1 MRKGNF
7 LSIFVI
13 PAKRLEKMSFH
24 LLRRLWCHVVM
35 EVDIAGTA
43 SRAVRNAARSG
54 ITPYDKN
61 YGYINAIHPLDP
73 PPAGDIIS
81 TSMTGNNCDTAA
93 KRLCHDRKE
102 CHSESRP
109 IGMRNLKALKL
120 LKSRFLASLRNDTKI
135 NCGNDRLGTFS
146 RSFLISLLCFYLV
159 FQTVIAHAGSL
170 TIPGFN
176 SAVTTAPA
184 STALPVLKPGGLQQ
198 GISGTT
204 TTSNTLV
211 INQTQSKAIID
222 WSSFNIGADASVIFN
237 QQGNTSWAALNRI
250 YSQSPSLIFGT
261 LKADGKI
268 YLINQN
274 GILFGP
280 GSQTQINVYSL
291 IASALNIKNSDFIKG
306 SLNFYVETG
315 TTTNDVD
322 LSGNPYSYSGITYT
336 TGAAVSNFGK
346 IQAATGGSV
355 FLIGPNVENYGSIDA
370 PVGQIGLA
378 AGTLVDMIVPSVDS
392 AVTGY
397 QRTALIVDVISG
409 FGEAVNREGG
419 QLTADEGMVGMYGG
433 VVNQDGLI
441 RSVTAVSQQGRI
453 ELIATDQITTGS
465 NSVTESP
472 ISTSSDESTT
482 STSSF
487 GGVVNMNGNFQNPDS
502 TSPTPTGVIDL
513 KGTIMVPSGTVTLT
527 ALDRVFLEAGSTIS
541 VAGAWSNESASALTI
556 DVQLNSVEL
565 ANDYEQKGGILQ
577 GATITVNI
585 LTGSSI
591 GNINDD
597 ILNREETA
605 LEQAIKGGTIKIT
618 CTGGSSDIIVQEGAT
633 LDFSGGGIN
642 YSGGTISTTEL
653 ESGGKIYDISNAPDD
668 LHYDKIL
675 KGLGTYVEAHT
686 QGGDAGTLD
695 LVAGTVVLD
704 GQLKGSATRGAF
716 QNAWT
721 TVDLTDGSSYL
732 LSVAQGLE
740 IPRGGTLII
749 GNIPAEKNPGSE
761 DVSIKEI
768 VIGSSS
774 TSVLSSN
781 FGLSDALSSD
791 VTVISAS
798 TINAAGLSNLSLYA
812 DTTITTESGAQI
824 NLSPGG
830 TFTAFARRIE
840 DYGSISVPS
849 GVINMIISD
858 YLPPDTQLTGEIFL
872 GSGSTLDVSGRRID
886 NALAGTTSAV
896 SSDTSRTSG
905 GTINLYDETDNGQG
919 VFIKSGA
926 IVDVSGGY
934 VIDAKGNVTGGS
946 AGSLNIQGTNIMLD
960 GDLRG
965 YALADVNGKIN
976 GGSITINSTNITVA
990 STSYMWPEDF
1000 SADSDVPAEIAGQFI
1015 LAGDRF
1021 ADTGFTQITLNS
1033 LNNIVIEPGVS
1044 ITTSLVRLNYPSSGL
1059 QTGNALSGYS
1069 QAVAGHPDL
1078 IRLDDSAAYMAGN
1091 SSFTAAAGKTFIGA
1105 YQQASN
1111 NLISTINQTETV
1123 TVSSGSVISTAPG
1136 GTISLSA
1143 PAEVD
1148 IAGTLQSLGGTV
1160 KITTT
1165 GDISGGGDVKLEN
1178 GAQILAAGYNLPDA
1192 TAIPGFGVTYTPEI
1206 GGTVTVST
1214 VTVSAAGNIIL
1225 EQGSLIDISGSA
1237 PVENAQQT
1245 TDGKIVT
1252 YEDASNPGSLSLN
1265 FRGTLNW
1272 SGDVKAEA
1280 QMSGVQGGT
1289 LSVNNTGSVLNITDS
1304 DIKSYLAAGFDSVTL
1319 KTNGVLQFNGD
1330 IDETVGRQLTL
1341 DASQIIGSNGNIVDL
1356 SAPWI
1361 VLTNTSTNAASG
1373 QPTAGSGNL
1382 TLSASWIDLTGS
1394 INVSGFEDVNLDATR
1409 DIRLTSLL
1417 YTYAGMD
1424 FGELYVAGDLTMK
1437 ADRIYPT
1444 TNSTCDLFSTGKI
1457 TILPAD
1463 VPIGGYIYSA
1473 GGSLTVGAL
1482 GGIDVEGVLAAPMGT
1497 ITLQNYINDSSE
1509 STGGRIYLAGGSV
1522 VTTAGDTTVKY
1533 GDIDAN
1539 GVWTITNNK
1548 NTVVD
1553 VDSAPASSITI
1564 NAAGGDVITAST
1576 ATINASGGGSIFSYF
1591 WQAGTAGTVNPL
1603 ANSGTYVVISGN
1615 SIQLPGA
1622 TVYLTGGG
1630 GLAAGTYT
1638 LLPVDYAFLPG
1649 AYIIQL
1655 QSSSV
1660 IPVQGAV
1667 TNQGYSL
1674 TVGYASV
1681 ADTTIRSTV
1690 PQVYSVRPAADVLA
1704 EGSFG
1709 QQTLTAGNAGNIT
1722 IAGETAVIDC
1732 NLQAAALAGYQGG
1745 VLDLSGLN
1753 IIVEQSGGNLLP
1765 AGFDFST
1772 AVDSSL
1778 QGKLVVSAESL
1789 SGKGFSEVNLGG
1801 DNTHSID
1808 IESGVVLDV
1817 ENISLTANKT
1827 TTEDPSITIQSGVNI
1842 GVKNTAGTSGTDTIS
1857 LVTTGNLNIVEGS
1870 VLYAKD
1876 NITLDVNNVEGLNG
1890 KLQVDNSAI
1899 TLESANIYFGETT
1912 PSTATGLH
1920 LTDDVLNRFS
1930 GYENITFAS
1939 NNDIEFL
1946 GVTSLSA
1953 GGSLTFDA
1961 QRIVGMISGTD
1972 EIKITA
1978 PSINLQNSGSS
1989 STATAVSTNAGQI
2002 SFAGDKITVGSG
2014 DVLFS
2019 GFSNIALN
2027 SGGDVT
2033 FKGAGSLATGGA
2045 DLTISAARV
2054 TTTSGLKTD
2063 GTYQT
2068 ADFLVVA
2075 GSRKSDS
2082 NPAGSITLTDSG
2094 GVQGTTS
2101 VAGGTLE
2108 FLAKSIDDSTK
2119 IQVDGGDIKLVAT
2132 GSGTADGVFLRSGGQ
2147 ILAQGTDDAPGG
2159 RVTLK
2164 AASGSIV
2171 LDAGS
2176 VINVDAGTQG
2186 DAGSITL
2193 SAPVGGVSISGTLSG
2208 KADGGA
2214 GGSFTLDTLQLTDTD
2229 VSNLI
2234 TTLASGGFTQSVD
2247 LRTSQGNIDIASSD
2261 TLAAQNIKLTADS
2274 GEINVSGT
2282 LDASGAQG
2290 GDVELYAQDN
2300 VEINGTINA
2309 QATSNAA
2316 QGGEVLLNSAGD
2328 YVNVNTGSTINVS
2341 GGTGG
2346 DGGTLYLRAQRNG
2359 NDVNI
2364 NLNGTITGASA
2375 VYAEAVKTYTGSSF
2389 SSSWLTDASNY
2400 YNANTAVVRLEDSA
2414 PAIASIFHFLP
2425 GIEVDTSGDF
2435 TLGQSVDLTSY
2446 RYGGE
2451 PGVLTIRAAGNL
2463 NINANLVDHPTSR
2476 TSLTPSNARDSW
2488 GINLVAGA
2496 DLESADYMAINSS
2509 GTGNLTI
2516 ADQKVVYTESAP
2528 IRFASGGDTIIGRGQ
2543 DSPPGY
2549 MINSYMTYNLA
2560 SYDGSIEGTVGGDLQ
2575 INGGAIQ
2582 TATGDIDINVVGNI
2596 SLTDETV
2603 RSKDTLGAI
2612 RTTGW
2617 SGSVS
2622 KNMSTNYSTYTD
2634 GGNIN
2639 LSVGGNIGKETDMGT
2654 WTTALANN
2662 QWDYSNWNYRTSVLN
2677 WSANYG
2683 SVNPIT
2689 NPTAGL
2695 ATMGGGSLTVRTGG
2709 DFLTQAG
2716 TFGQND
2722 EGNLTIYAGGDIIG
2736 RFLNVKGS
2744 AEIHAMGNFGSA
2756 NNPQVIEVFDSQIN
2770 VTAQGDIDLAT
2781 VLNPS
2786 ITAMLT
2792 IVSEQTYYDLAS
2804 INIGYAE
2811 DASVTLKA
2819 GGDVTIGESDPFH
2832 NPWNIHAEE
2841 ILPPTLNITAGGDIQ
2856 IEHDF
2861 ALLPSPSGNLVL
2873 TAGGS
2878 ISGHYSSIYVSDMDP
2893 GSVYNGAAAPAV
2905 VDDLFLRTSH
2915 AASPIHSG
2923 DTVPVEISAGQ
2934 DIEDLKL
2941 FLPKEAQIVSENGN
2955 IEDVFYYGQNI
2966 SSSDVSEIVA
2976 EKGNILFSI
2985 IENST
2990 DTGFVQSG
2998 PGVLLVQA
3006 GGYISLGNASDGIQS
3021 VGDYLNPALGVKG
3034 SDLIILSGY
3043 NKEMTPSDIET
3054 FFDTIRTAGTQYS
3067 TLMAEGNKDE
3077 ADSVLQTVRTQT
3089 IEPLLGSPSG
3099 SGDIN
3104 MTTSQISTNSGKD
3117 NIYIIANGK
3126 LDVGKST
3133 FFEKEADRAK
3143 TGIFTAAGGA
3153 INIFVNGDVNV
3164 NESRIMTFEGGDIT
3178 IWSDSGNIN
3187 AGIGSKEEV
3196 VASPPHEVP
3205 IQDPQSGDIIGYT
3218 VEFTPPAVGSGIR
3231 AVTYDPYGAIGV
3243 APPEG
3248 DVYLFAIRGIIDAG
3262 EAGISGGKVVLAATQ
3277 VLNAG
3282 NISFTT
3288 GSIGVPSVSTATT
3301 GIGTLSG
3308 SGSAMAGSQLLSNAS
3323 VIGAANSV
3331 SASQMIDDVMAKWLD
3346 VKVIDFINDNDNND
3360 EYKKCILKGGTEKD
3374 CANI

>member
-1 MRKGNF
+1 
-7 LSIFVI
+7 
-13 PAKRLEKMSFH
+13 
-24 LLRRLWCHVVM
+24 
-35 EVDIAGTA
+35 
-43 SRAVRNAARSG
+43 
-54 ITPYDKN
+54 
-61 YGYINAIHPLDP
+61 
-73 PPAGDIIS
+73 
-81 TSMTGNNCDTAA
+81 
-93 KRLCHDRKE
+93 
-102 CHSESRP
+102 
-109 IGMRNLKALKL
+109 MRNLKALKL

-135 NCGNDRLGTFS
+135 NYAKDRLATFYWN
-146 RSFLISLLCFYLV
+146 FFIYLLCFYLV
-159 FQTVIAHAGSL
+159 FQPVISQAGSL

-211 INQTQSKAIID
+211 INQTQSQAIID

-237 QQGNTSWAALNRI
+237 QQGNTRWAALNRI
-250 YSQSPSLIFGT
+250 YSQSPSLIFGKLT
-261 LKADGKI
+261 ADGRI

-274 GILFGP
+274 GILFSSS
-280 GSQTQINVYSL
+280 SQVNVYSL

-315 TTTNDVD
+315 TTDDVD

-336 TGAAVSNFGK
+336 TGAAVSNFGQITAK
-346 IQAATGGSV
+346 SGGSV

-378 AGTLVDMIVPSVDS
+378 AGTVVDMIVPSVDS
-392 AVTGY
+392 TVTGY

-453 ELIATDQITTGS
+453 ELIAKDQITTGS

-502 TSPTPTGVIDL
+502 ASPTPTGVIDL
-513 KGTIMVPSGTVTLT
+513 KGTIMVPSGTVTLN
-527 ALDRVFLEAGSTIS
+527 ALDRVFLETGSTIS
-541 VAGAWSNESASALTI
+541 VAGAWSNESASALTM

-577 GATITVNI
+577 GATVTVNI

-591 GNINDD
+591 GNINDA

-605 LEQAIKGGTIKIT
+605 LEQGIKGGTIKIT

-653 ESGGKIYDISNAPDD
+653 ESGGKIYDISNAPDY

-749 GNIPAEKNPGSE
+749 GNIPAEENPGLE

-774 TSVLSSN
+774 TPVLSSN

-824 NLSPGG
+824 NLSPSGA
-830 TFTAFARRIE
+830 FTAFARRIE

-858 YLPPDTQLTGEIFL
+858 YLPAVDGLDGRIFL
-872 GSGSTLDVSGRRID
+872 ASGSTLDVSGRRID
-886 NALAGTTSAV
+886 NTLAGTTSAV

-919 VFIKSGA
+919 VFISGA
-926 IVDVSGGY
+926 STKVENGKTVVIPAAVVDVSGGY

-990 STSYMWPEDF
+990 STSYLWPEDF

-1033 LNNIVIEPGVS
+1033 LNNIVIESGVS

-1078 IRLDDSAAYMAGN
+1078 IRLDDSAAYMAGQ
-1091 SSFTAAAGKTFIGA
+1091 SSFTAAAGKVFIGA

-1148 IAGTLQSLGGTV
+1148 IAGTLQSLGGKV

-1178 GAQILAAGYNLPDA
+1178 GGQILAEGYNLPDA
-1192 TAIPGFGVTYTPEI
+1192 TAIPGFGVTYTPES
-1206 GGTVTVST
+1206 GGA

-1237 PVENAQQT
+1237 MVENAQQT
-1245 TDGKIVT
+1245 TNGKIVT

-1280 QMSGVQGGT
+1280 QMSGVQGGK

-1304 DIKSYLAAGFDSVTL
+1304 DIKKYLTAGFDDITL
-1319 KTNGVLQFNGD
+1319 KSNGVLQLNGD
-1330 IDETVGRQLTL
+1330 IDETVGKQLTL

-1394 INVSGFEDVNLDATR
+1394 INVSGFKDVKLEATR
-1409 DIRLTSLL
+1409 DIRLASSQ
-1417 YTYAGMD
+1417 YTYPVQED
-1424 FGELYVAGDLTMK
+1424 FGEFYVAGDLTMK

-1576 ATINASGGGSIFSYF
+1576 ATINTSGGGSIFSYL

-1660 IPVQGAV
+1660 VPAAGAV
-1667 TNQGYSL
+1667 TKQGYSL

-1681 ADTTIRSTV
+1681 ADTTIRSTKPV
-1690 PQVYSVRPAADVLA
+1690 VYSVRPAADVLA

-1722 IAGETAVIDC
+1722 ITGKTTIIDC
-1732 NLQAAALAGYQGG
+1732 VLQATALAGYQGG

-1765 AGFDFST
+1765 AGFDFNT
-1772 AVDSSL
+1772 EVDSSL
-1778 QGKLVVSAESL
+1778 QDKMIISAESL
-1789 SGKGFSEVNLGG
+1789 SGKGFSHVNLGG
-1801 DNTHSID
+1801 DDANSI
-1808 IESGVVLDV
+1808 EVEAGAVVDAN
-1817 ENISLTANKT
+1817 NISLAANKT
-1827 TTEDPSITIQSGVNI
+1827 TSSAAPSITIQSGAKL
-1842 GVKNTAGTSGTDTIS
+1842 GVANSSGVSGTDEIS
-1857 LVTTGNLNIVEGS
+1857 LATTGNLNIAEGS
-1870 VLYAKD
+1870 VLYAKN
-1876 NITLDVNNVEGLNG
+1876 NIILDVNNVEGING

-1899 TLESANIYFGETT
+1899 TLKSANIYFGETT

-1930 GYENITFAS
+1930 GYKNITFTGK
-1939 NNDIEFL
+1939 NDIEFL
-1946 GVTSLSA
+1946 GATSLSA
-1953 GGSLTFDA
+1953 DGSLTFDA
-1961 QRIVGMISGTD
+1961 QRIVGMISSTD
-1972 EIKITA
+1972 EIKVSA
-1978 PSINLQNSGSS
+1978 PNINLQNSGSV
-1989 STATAVSTNAGQI
+1989 STAAAVATNAGQI

-2027 SGGDVT
+2027 STGDVT
-2033 FKGAGSLATGGA
+2033 FKGTGSMATGGV
-2045 DLTISAARV
+2045 DLTISTARV

-2063 GTYQT
+2063 GTYQA

-2075 GSRKSDS
+2075 GSSKSDL

-2108 FLAKSIDDSTK
+2108 FLAKSIDDSSK
-2119 IQVDGGDIKLVAT
+2119 IQVDGGDIKLVAV
-2132 GSGTADGVFLRSGGQ
+2132 GAGTADGVFLRSDGQ
-2147 ILAQGTDDAPGG
+2147 ILAQGTADAPGG
-2159 RVTLK
+2159 VVTLQANNGK
-2164 AASGSIV
+2164 IE

-2176 VINVDAGTQG
+2176 SIDVSAGAQG

-2193 SAPVGGVSISGTLSG
+2193 SAPTGGVTIGGTLSG
-2208 KADGGA
+2208 HANGGI

-2229 VSNLI
+2229 DSNLI

-2247 LRTSQGNIDIASSD
+2247 LRTSQGNIDIASTD
-2261 TLAAQNIKLTADS
+2261 NTLTAKNIKLTADS

-2282 LDASGAQG
+2282 LDASGTQG
-2290 GDVELYAQDN
+2290 GDVELYAQNN

-2316 QGGEVLLNSAGD
+2316 QGGEVLLNSAAGF
-2328 YVNVNTGSTINVS
+2328 VNVNTGSAINVS

-2346 DGGTLYLRAQRNG
+2346 DGGILYLRAQRNG

-2375 VYAEAVKTYTGSSF
+2375 VYAEAVKSYTGSSF

-2400 YNANTAVVRLEDSA
+2400 YNANTAIARLEDSA

-2516 ADQKVVYTESAP
+2516 ADRKVVYTESAP

-2543 DSPPGY
+2543 DSPLGY

-2582 TATGDIDINVVGNI
+2582 TATGDIDINVVGNL

-2622 KNMSTNYSTYTD
+2622 KNISTNYSTYTD

-2662 QWDYSNWNYRTSVLN
+2662 QWDYSNWNNRTSVLT

-2683 SVNPIT
+2683 SATPVT

-2709 DFLTQAG
+2709 DFLAQAG

-2756 NNPQVIEVFDSQIN
+2756 NNPQVIEVFDSQVN

-2786 ITAMLT
+2786 LTAMLT
-2792 IVSEQTYYDLAS
+2792 AVAKQTYYDLAS

-2811 DASVTLKA
+2811 DARVTLTA
-2819 GGDVTIGESDPFH
+2819 GGDVTIGDSDPFH

-2841 ILPPTLNITAGGDIQ
+2841 ILPPTLNITAGGDIL
-2856 IEHDF
+2856 IKHDF

-2878 ISGHYSSIYVSDMDP
+2878 ISGQYSSIYVSDMDP

-2905 VDDLFLRTSH
+2905 VDNLFLRSSH

-2941 FLPKEAQIVSENGN
+2941 FLPKEAQIVAENGN

-2966 SSSDVSEIVA
+2966 SSGDVSEIVA
-2976 EKGNILFSI
+2976 QKGNILFSI
-2985 IENST
+2985 TENPT

-3099 SGDIN
+3099 SGNID

-3143 TGIFTAAGGA
+3143 TGVFTAAGGA

-3196 VASPPHEVP
+3196 VASPPHEVA
-3205 IQDPQSGDIIGYT
+3205 IEDQIGNIIGYT

-3262 EAGISGGKVVLAATQ
+3262 EAGISGGKVILAATQ

-3346 VKVIDFINDNDNND
+3346 VKVIDFINDNDSND